1 MYLRWHSNLLN
12 GIKRAQSKYQEFIS
26 RVDSVMIILKR
37 KKKNVLVEWQEE
49 KKIHFIN

>member
-37 KKKNVLVEWQEE
+37 KKKCFGGMAGR
-49 KKIHFIN
+49 KKNPLY